1 MVFRSD
7 FGCLEGVGGEHPR
20 HLTYIFDTATNRVKS
35 YANIFIQGEII
46 FKDPLCLEDCFPK
59 TSCIGKL
66 LTDYKKSGGICNGID
81 PEAIWP
87 ISPEMCKLKNES
99 RNHHEVKRGL
109 CSEDTEMALMRRDCI
124 TEIFL
129 LRPDVRFNLGKTF
142 SKENIQTY

>member
-1 MVFRSD
+1 MRD
-7 FGCLEGVGGEHPR
+7 K
-20 HLTYIFDTATNRVKS
+20 IKS

-129 LRPDVRFNLGKTF
+129 SRPDVRFNLGKTF
-142 SKENIQTY
+142 WNENILTYY